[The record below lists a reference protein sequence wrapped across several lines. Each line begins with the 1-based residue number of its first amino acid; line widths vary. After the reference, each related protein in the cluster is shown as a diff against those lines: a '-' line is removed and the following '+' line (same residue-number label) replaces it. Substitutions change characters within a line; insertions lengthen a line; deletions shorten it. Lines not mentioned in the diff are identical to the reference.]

1 MTRPMSLACK
11 AGEQSPVDEEPD
23 RSMTLEAAGT
33 SGDTSRGPDID
44 QDDGDS
50 DEGDTSEVR
59 TPRG

>member
-1 MTRPMSLACK
+1 
-11 AGEQSPVDEEPD
+11 
-23 RSMTLEAAGT
+23 MTLEAAGR
-33 SGDTSRGPDID
+33 SGDTSRGPGID